1 MAGFFLSHKNA
12 EATREKVIDT
22 FKVTGVNAYRIY
34 DLNSWELILFEK
46 TKPLSANYFE
56 DDRKRTTFI
65 CGTLIYKNYS
75 LEESLKKLHFD
86 YYNNKID
93 YNDLLGNFC
102 IIFWNGKNFKIFR
115 DKLKVQHVFQREDGL
130 CISSSFLAILKSANK
145 KFKINQLA
153 LQEKLATGFVIGED
167 TLVTGIKKVNDT
179 LPFRVLNNDVETIS
193 QEKLNIHFEPH
204 NQGKNKSIEAQI
216 KNLTNYF
223 QSINKAFQSHQGDLG
238 LSSGF
243 DCRLIL
249 ALTKNELSTPL
260 HIHSHNTV
268 GVHDT
273 EIFYAKQLVEKMGIE
288 LELIPTQSLEKSE
301 DENIENILNQNL
313 YFFDGRSGRHLGA
326 YSETYTPGYRL
337 KSMGNADYSLNG
349 LGGELFRDSYFMGN
363 RLMKWEEWANR
374 FLFYPLSS
382 EAIGTEKQLKELS
395 YVLKQKIEKHLE
407 TDFSKAD
414 LYKTHA
420 YYGLLKM
427 PQANGTVA
435 QAYGKVS
442 HFLFPF
448 IEYRIIEE
456 ALKGVPYLGIG
467 GTYQAE
473 LITKLSREL
482 ASIGSHYGIRFDKP
496 SLKYLIWSKIKSM
509 GTTQTRNNLVRKNL
523 LNRVQGGKHQLLLK
537 KIDEVPALRYAKEA
551 LLTHS
556 AKTNF
561 ELLLLDNTQRRYVI
575 YLGHMLNKLSPYI
588 E

>member
-1 MAGFFLSHKNA
+1 
-12 EATREKVIDT
+12 
-22 FKVTGVNAYRIY
+22 
-34 DLNSWELILFEK
+34 
-46 TKPLSANYFE
+46 
-56 DDRKRTTFI
+56 
-65 CGTLIYKNYS
+65 
-75 LEESLKKLHFD
+75 
-86 YYNNKID
+86 
-93 YNDLLGNFC
+93 
-102 IIFWNGKNFKIFR
+102 
-115 DKLKVQHVFQREDGL
+115 
-130 CISSSFLAILKSANK
+130 
-145 KFKINQLA
+145 NQ
-153 LQEKLATGFVIGED
+153 D
-167 TLVTGIKKVNDT
+167 
-179 LPFRVLNNDVETIS
+179 
-193 QEKLNIHFEPH
+193 KLNIHFEQH
-204 NQGKNKSIEAQI
+204 NQGKSKSIEAQI
-216 KNLTNYF
+216 ENLTSYF
-223 QSINKAFQSHQGDLG
+223 QSINKAFHTYQGDLG

-249 ALTKNELSTPL
+249 ALAKNELTTPL

-268 GVHDT
+268 GVHDA
-273 EIFYAKQLVEKMGIE
+273 EIFYAKQLVKIMGVD

-473 LITKLSREL
+473 LITKLSQEL
-482 ASIGSHYGIRFDKP
+482 ASTGSHYGIRFDNP
-496 SLKYLIWSKIKSM
+496 SLKYLIWSKIKTM
-509 GTTQTRNNLVRKNL
+509 GTAQIRNNLVRKKL
-523 LNRVQGGKHQLLLK
+523 LKRFHRDNHQLLTRR
-537 KIDEVPALRYAKEA
+537 IYEVPALSYAKEA
-551 LLTHS
+551 LISYSPHTS
-556 AKTNF
+556 FDT
-561 ELLLLDNTQRRYVI
+561 LLLDNTQRRYVI

-588 E
+588 D